1 MKEVEFT
8 VTNLMGIHIRVAA
21 QMKELLENYQSS
33 VTFIKED
40 ERIDARDP
48 FQILTAALMQ
58 GTELKIQAEGADEKE
73 ALDSVLALIRSQKD

>member
-8 VTNLMGIHIRVAA
+8 VTNRMGIHIRVAA
-21 QMKELLENYQSS
+21 QMKELLENYKSS

>member
-8 VTNLMGIHIRVAA
+8 VTNRMGIHIRVAA

>member
-1 MKEVEFT
+1 MKEVEFA
-8 VTNLMGIHIRVAA
+8 VTNRMGIHIRVAA

-58 GTELKIQAEGADEKE
+58 GTELKIQAE
-73 ALDSVLALIRSQKD
+73 

>member
-1 MKEVEFT
+1 MKEVEIT
-8 VTNLMGIHIRVAA
+8 VTNRMGIHIRVAA

>member
-8 VTNLMGIHIRVAA
+8 VTNRMGIHIRVAA

-58 GTELKIQAEGADEKE
+58 GTELKIQADGADEEE
-73 ALDSVLALIRSQKD
+73 ALDSVLTLLRSQKD

>member
-8 VTNLMGIHIRVAA
+8 VTNRMGIHIRVAA

-58 GTELKIQAEGADEKE
+58 GTELKIQAEGADETE
-73 ALDSVLALIRSQKD
+73 ALDRVLALIRSQKD

>member
-8 VTNLMGIHIRVAA
+8 VTNRMGIHIRVAA

-33 VTFIKED
+33 VTFIKEVKG
-40 ERIDARDP
+40 IDARDP

-58 GTELKIQAEGADEKE
+58 GTELKIQAEGG
-73 ALDSVLALIRSQKD
+73 R

>member
-8 VTNLMGIHIRVAA
+8 VTNRMGIHIRVAA

-58 GTELKIQAEGADEKE
+58 GTELKIRSEGSDEEE
-73 ALDSVLALIRSQKD
+73 ALDSVLTLLRSQKD

>member
-8 VTNLMGIHIRVAA
+8 VTNRMGIHIRVAA

-73 ALDSVLALIRSQKD
+73 ALDSVLALLRSQKD

>member
-8 VTNLMGIHIRVAA
+8 VTNRMGIHIRVAA

-58 GTELKIQAEGADEKE
+58 GTELKIQADGADEEE
-73 ALDSVLALIRSQKD
+73 ALDSVLTLLRSLKD

>member
-8 VTNLMGIHIRVAA
+8 VTNRMGIHIRVAA

-73 ALDSVLALIRSQKD
+73 ALDSVLALIRSQND

>member
-1 MKEVEFT
+1 ME
-8 VTNLMGIHIRVAA
+8 MCIRDSIRVAA

-58 GTELKIQAEGADEKE
+58 GTELKIQADGADEEE
-73 ALDSVLALIRSQKD
+73 ALDSVLTLLRSQKD

>member
-8 VTNLMGIHIRVAA
+8 VTNRMGIHIRVAA

-58 GTELKIQAEGADEKE
+58 GTKLKIQAEGADEKE

>member
-8 VTNLMGIHIRVAA
+8 VTNRMGIHIRVAA

-58 GTELKIQAEGADEKE
+58 GTELKI
-73 ALDSVLALIRSQKD
+73 

>member
-8 VTNLMGIHIRVAA
+8 VTNRMGIHIRVAA

-58 GTELKIQAEGADEKE
+58 GTELKIQAEGDDEKE

>member
-8 VTNLMGIHIRVAA
+8 VTNRMGIHIRVAA

-33 VTFIKED
+33 VTFIKDD

>member
-8 VTNLMGIHIRVAA
+8 VTNRMGIHIRVAA

-58 GTELKIQAEGADEKE
+58 GTELKIQADGADEEE

>member
-8 VTNLMGIHIRVAA
+8 VTNRMGIHIRVAA

-40 ERIDARDP
+40 ERIDVRDP

-58 GTELKIQAEGADEKE
+58 GTELKIQAEGVDEKE

>member
-8 VTNLMGIHIRVAA
+8 VINRMGIHIRVAA

>member
-1 MKEVEFT
+1 MKEVELT
-8 VTNLMGIHIRVAA
+8 VTNRMGIHIRVAA
-21 QMKELLENYQSS
+21 QMKELLEDYQSS
-33 VTFIKED
+33 VTFIKEE

>member
-8 VTNLMGIHIRVAA
+8 VTNRMGIHIRVAA

-48 FQILTAALMQ
+48 FQILTAAPMKKKLS
-58 GTELKIQAEGADEKE
+58 TAY
-73 ALDSVLALIRSQKD
+73 

>member
-1 MKEVEFT
+1 MKEVELT
-8 VTNLMGIHIRVAA
+8 VTNRMGIHIRVAA
-21 QMKELLENYQSS
+21 QMKELLEDYQSS
-33 VTFIKED
+33 VTFIKEE

-73 ALDSVLALIRSQKD
+73 ALDSVLTLIRSQKD

>member
-8 VTNLMGIHIRVAA
+8 VTNRMGIHIRVAA
-21 QMKELLENYQSS
+21 QMKELLENYQGS

>member
-8 VTNLMGIHIRVAA
+8 VTNRMGIHIRVAA

-58 GTELKIQAEGADEKE
+58 GTELKIRAEGVDEEE

>member
-8 VTNLMGIHIRVAA
+8 VTNRMGIHIRVAA

-58 GTELKIQAEGADEKE
+58 GTELKIQAEGVDEKE

>member
-1 MKEVEFT
+1 MKEVEFI
-8 VTNLMGIHIRVAA
+8 VTNRMGIHIRVAA

>member
-8 VTNLMGIHIRVAA
+8 VTNRMGIHIRVAA

-58 GTELKIQAEGADEKE
+58 GTELKIQAEGANEKE

>member
-8 VTNLMGIHIRVAA
+8 VTNRMGIHIRVAA
-21 QMKELLENYQSS
+21 QMKERLENYKSS

-58 GTELKIQAEGADEKE
+58 GTELKIRAEGADEEE
-73 ALDSVLALIRSQKD
+73 ALDSVLTLLRSQKD

>member
-8 VTNLMGIHIRVAA
+8 VTNRMGIHIRVAA

-58 GTELKIQAEGADEKE
+58 GTELKIQAEGADEEE

>member
-8 VTNLMGIHIRVAA
+8 VTNRMGIHIRVAA
-21 QMKELLENYQSS
+21 QMKELLENYKSS

-58 GTELKIQAEGADEKE
+58 GTELKIRAEGADEEE
-73 ALDSVLALIRSQKD
+73 ALDSVLTLLRSQKD

>member
-8 VTNLMGIHIRVAA
+8 VTNRMGIHIRVAA

-33 VTFIKED
+33 VTFIKEE

>member
-1 MKEVEFT
+1 MKEVEFN
-8 VTNLMGIHIRVAA
+8 VTNRMGIHIRVAA

>member
-8 VTNLMGIHIRVAA
+8 VTNRMGIHIRVAA

-48 FQILTAALMQ
+48 FQILTAALIQ

>member
-8 VTNLMGIHIRVAA
+8 VTNRMGIHIRVAA

-48 FQILTAALMQ
+48 FQILTATLMQ

>member
-1 MKEVEFT
+1 
-8 VTNLMGIHIRVAA
+8 MGIHIRVAA

>member
-8 VTNLMGIHIRVAA
+8 VTNRMGIHIRVAA

-73 ALDSVLALIRSQKD
+73 ALDSLLALIRSHKD

>member
-8 VTNLMGIHIRVAA
+8 VTNRMGIHIRVAA
-21 QMKELLENYQSS
+21 QMKELLENYQSC

>member
-8 VTNLMGIHIRVAA
+8 VTNRMGIHIRVAA
-21 QMKELLENYQSS
+21 QMKELLEDYQSS
-33 VTFIKED
+33 VTFIKEE

-73 ALDSVLALIRSQKD
+73 ALDSVLALLRSQKD

>member
-8 VTNLMGIHIRVAA
+8 VTNRMGIHIRVAA

-48 FQILTAALMQ
+48 FQILTAALIQ

-73 ALDSVLALIRSQKD
+73 SLDSVLALIRSQKD